1 MNGDEKKS
9 WLALA
14 ATLLSLLTCYGTLA
28 AIALLGALGVGIA
41 LNEAVWAGGI
51 VLFAALA
58 VAALAL
64 RWRRHG
70 RVLPV
75 GLGLAGLA
83 LIAFAMYVSYSLPAE
98 MAGFALL
105 CAGTYFDWR
114 GGRA

>member
-1 MNGDEKKS
+1 MNGDERKS
-9 WLALA
+9 LLALA

-75 GLGLAGLA
+75 SLGLAGLA
-83 LIAFAMYVSYSLPAE
+83 LIAFAMFVSYSVPTEL
-98 MAGFALL
+98 AGFALL
-105 CAGTYFDWR
+105 CAGTYVDWR
-114 GGRA
+114 GARA

>member
-9 WLALA
+9 WVALA

-70 RVLPV
+70 RALPV
-75 GLGLAGLA
+75 GLALAGLG
-83 LIAFAMYVSYSLPAE
+83 LIAFAMYVRYSLPAE
-98 MAGFALL
+98 LAGFALL
-105 CAGTYFDWR
+105 CAGTYIDWR

>member
-1 MNGDEKKS
+1 MNGVERKS

-14 ATLLSLLTCYGTLA
+14 ATLLSLLTCYGRLA

-70 RVLPV
+70 RALP
-75 GLGLAGLA
+75 LGLALAWLA

-98 MAGFALL
+98 LASFALL
-105 CAGTYFDWR
+105 CAGTFVDWR